1 MKEVVNM
8 LHKHNKLVRDKIPDI
23 INSEKNKKAI
33 FRIME
38 KDEYLKELNKKLIE
52 ESKEF
57 IEKNDVEELAD
68 VMEVIISIMKEKNI
82 NWEQVE
88 KIRKEKK
95 ENRGGFENKVF
106 LESVED

>member
-23 INSEKNKKAI
+23 INSEGNKKII

-57 IEKNDVEELAD
+57 IEKND
-68 VMEVIISIMKEKNI
+68 

>member
-1 MKEVVNM
+1 MV
-8 LHKHNKLVRDKIPDI
+8 HKYNKLVRDKIPNI
-23 INSEKNKKAI
+23 INSEKNKKAT

-38 KDEYLKELNKKLIE
+38 ENEYLKELNKKLME
-52 ESKEF
+52 EANEF

-68 VMEVIISIMKEKNI
+68 VMEVVISIMKEKNI
-82 NWEQVE
+82 TWEQVE

-106 LESVED
+106 LESVKDDTI

>member
-1 MKEVVNM
+1 MV
-8 LHKHNKLVRDKIPDI
+8 HKYNKLVRDKIPDI
-23 INSEKNKKAI
+23 INSEKNKKAT

-38 KDEYLKELNKKLIE
+38 EKEYLKELNKKLME
-52 ESKEF
+52 EANEF

-68 VMEVIISIMKEKNI
+68 VMEVVISIMKEKNI
-82 NWEQVE
+82 TWEQVE

-106 LESVED
+106 LESVKDDTI